1 MPKQVMARKAGDNV
15 YLHKDFH
22 GALSNGI
29 EYIHE
34 KYGAEAVRDYL
45 RQFAD
50 AFYAP
55 LKADLTHRGL
65 VALKEHYEKVFKA
78 EGGRARFALSDR
90 ELRIE
95 VEMNPAVQHMRAQG
109 YPVAKLYS
117 ETIRTVGEAL
127 CAGTPYTAELTAY
140 DESSGR
146 YTHRFFS
153 KK

>member
-1 MPKQVMARKAGDNV
+1 MPKQVMTRKAGDNV

-29 EYIHE
+29 DFIHE
-34 KYGAEAVRDYL
+34 RYGAEAVRDYL

-55 LKADLTHRGL
+55 LKNDLVRRGL
-65 VALKEHYEKVFKA
+65 IALKEHYDKVFQ
-78 EGGRARFALSDR
+78 EERGQARFTLSDR

-109 YPVAKLYS
+109 YPVAILYS

-127 CAGTPYTAELTAY
+127 CAGTPFAVKMLAY
-140 DESSGR
+140 DEVSGR
-146 YTHRFFS
+146 YTQLFFR
-153 KK
+153 KD

>member
-1 MPKQVMARKAGDNV
+1 MPKQVMTRKAGDNV

-29 EYIHE
+29 DYIHE

-50 AFYAP
+50 TFYAP
-55 LKADLTHRGL
+55 LKNDLVRRGL
-65 VALKEHYEKVFKA
+65 IALKEHYAKVFQA
-78 EGGRARFALSDR
+78 EGGRARFTLSDR

-95 VEMNPAVQHMRAQG
+95 VEMNPAVQHMRAQN

-117 ETIRTVGEAL
+117 ETIRTVGAAL
-127 CAGTPYTAELTAY
+127 CAGTLYAAELLAY
-140 DESSGR
+140 DDASGR
-146 YTHRFFS
+146 YTQLFFR
-153 KK
+153 KD